1 MDALE
6 IKNLSKRQGDFYLD
20 SVNLRL
26 PGGCIMGLIGENGAG
41 KTTLLHLILQM
52 RKKDCGTVTLFG
64 QDTDAALCSMKED
77 MGVVLDEAG
86 FPACLTAVQAGRVLK
101 NTYRNW
107 DDGVFQSL
115 LQRLSVPADK
125 PFKAFSRGMKMK
137 LGIAAALSHQPK
149 LLLLDEATN
158 GLDPVAREEI
168 LDILREFTLS
178 EDHAVL
184 ISSHI
189 VSDLEKLCDY
199 VAFLHQGKLLLCEE
213 KDRLQEIYGML
224 QCDAAQLREIDSDAI
239 LGKRTSPYGV
249 QAVVRKADVP
259 ASLPLG
265 AVNLEE
271 LFLFMIRGENE

>member
-1 MDALE
+1 MNAIELQ
-6 IKNLSKRQGDFYLD
+6 NVSRQQGDFRLD
-20 SVNLRL
+20 SVSLRL

-64 QDTDAALCSMKED
+64 ENTDTALCNMKED
-77 MGVVLDEAG
+77 IGTVLDEAG
-86 FPACLTAVQAGRVLK
+86 FPECLTAVQIGKVLK
-101 NTYRNW
+101 NIYRNW
-107 DDGVFQSL
+107 EDSVFQSL

-125 PFKAFSRGMKMK
+125 PFQALSRGMKMK
-137 LGIAAALSHQPK
+137 LSIAAALSHRPK

-168 LDILREFTLS
+168 LDILREFTL
-178 EDHAVL
+178 DGTHAVL

-189 VSDLEKLCDY
+189 VSDLEKICDY

-213 KDRLQEIYGML
+213 KDRLQELYGLL
-224 QCDAAQLREIDSDAI
+224 QCDAAQLAAIDSRAV
-239 LGKRTSPYGV
+239 LGKRSSPYGV
-249 QAVVRKADVP
+249 QAVVQKSAVP
-259 ASLPLG
+259 ADLPLG

-271 LFLFMIRGENE
+271 LFLFMIRGETE

>member
-6 IKNLSKRQGDFYLD
+6 IKNLSKQQGNFYLD

-52 RKKDCGTVTLFG
+52 RKKDGGTVTLLG
-64 QDTDAALCSMKED
+64 QDTDTALCSMKEEI
-77 MGVVLDEAG
+77 GVVLDEAG
-86 FPACLTAVQAGRVLK
+86 FPECLTAVQVGRVLK
-101 NTYRNW
+101 NIYRNW
-107 DDGVFQSL
+107 EDGVFQSL
-115 LQRLSVPADK
+115 LQRLSVPENK
-125 PFKAFSRGMKMK
+125 PFKEFSRGMKMK
-137 LGIAAALSHQPK
+137 LSIAAALSHHPK

-168 LDILREFTLS
+168 LDILREFTMS

-189 VSDLEKLCDY
+189 VSDLEKICDY

-224 QCDAAQLREIDSDAI
+224 QCDAAQLREIDSAAV

-249 QAVVRKADVP
+249 QAVVRRNAVP

-271 LFLFMIRGENE
+271 LFLFMIRGANE

>member
-86 FPACLTAVQAGRVLK
+86 FPECLTAVQVGRVLK

-115 LQRLSVPADK
+115 LQR
-125 PFKAFSRGMKMK
+125 MK

>member
-77 MGVVLDEAG
+77 MGVVLDE
-86 FPACLTAVQAGRVLK
+86 PASSGCLTAVQVGRVLK

>member
-1 MDALE
+1 MHAIELQ
-6 IKNLSKRQGDFYLD
+6 NVSRQQGDFRLD
-20 SVNLRL
+20 SVSLRL

-64 QDTDAALCSMKED
+64 QNTDTALCNMKED
-77 MGVVLDEAG
+77 IGTVLDEAG
-86 FPACLTAVQAGRVLK
+86 FPECLTAVQIGKVLK
-101 NTYRNW
+101 NIYRNW
-107 DDGVFQSL
+107 EDSVFQSL

-125 PFKAFSRGMKMK
+125 PFQALSRGMKMK
-137 LGIAAALSHQPK
+137 LSIAAALSHRPK

-168 LDILREFTLS
+168 LDILREFTL
-178 EDHAVL
+178 DGTHAVL

-189 VSDLEKLCDY
+189 VSDLEKICDY

-213 KDRLQEIYGML
+213 KDRLQELYGLL
-224 QCDAAQLREIDSDAI
+224 QCDAAQLAAIDSRAV
-239 LGKRTSPYGV
+239 LGKRSSPYGV
-249 QAVVRKADVP
+249 QAVVQKSAVP
-259 ASLPLG
+259 ADLPLG

-271 LFLFMIRGENE
+271 LFLFMIRGETE

>member
-86 FPACLTAVQAGRVLK
+86 FPECLTAVQVGRVLK